1 MNNWQQLLIYSYLLS
16 SLLFL
21 IKALYEIK
29 NKKRVYGLTPY
40 LFFLGAF
47 VWGDLL
53 VLGPFWIITTL
64 FVLILD
70 DWYLFLLTISI
81 FWSVRS
87 LGETIYWLN
96 EQFAGKN
103 RNPPHT
109 LNFHKLINS
118 DAIWFVYQLFWQCI
132 LVVSIISS
140 IYMAN
145 LWLSKYYA

>member
-1 MNNWQQLLIYSYLLS
+1 MNIWQQVLIYFYLIS
-16 SLLFL
+16 SVVFF
-21 IKALYEIK
+21 IKSLHETK

-47 VWGDLL
+47 VWGDVL
-53 VLGPFWIITTL
+53 VLGPFWIVASIFALL
-64 FVLILD
+64 FN
-70 DWYLFLLTISI
+70 DWYLFLLIISI
-81 FWSVRS
+81 FWATRS

-109 LNFHKLINS
+109 LNFHKLIES

-132 LVVSIISS
+132 FVFSVIIS
-140 IYMAN
+140 IYIAN
-145 LWLSKYYA
+145 LWLGS